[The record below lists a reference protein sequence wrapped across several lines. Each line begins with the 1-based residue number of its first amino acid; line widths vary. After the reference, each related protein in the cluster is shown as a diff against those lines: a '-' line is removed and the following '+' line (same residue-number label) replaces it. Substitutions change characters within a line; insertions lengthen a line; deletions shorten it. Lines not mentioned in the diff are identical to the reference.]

1 MKFKCLSQFTQTRS
15 YLRSDA
21 TDGTGKYEAEV
32 DYINIDNSFFP
43 EHSNLAKNAI

>member
-1 MKFKCLSQFTQTRS
+1 MAKDDIAQLCLG
-15 YLRSDA
+15 A
-21 TDGTGKYEAEV
+21 TTAGTEKYEAEV